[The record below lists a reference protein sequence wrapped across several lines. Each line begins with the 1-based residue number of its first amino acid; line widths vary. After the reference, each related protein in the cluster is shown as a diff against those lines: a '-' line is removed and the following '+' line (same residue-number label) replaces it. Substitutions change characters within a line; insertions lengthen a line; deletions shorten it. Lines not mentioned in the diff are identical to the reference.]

1 MKYVGFSS
9 LSVPIVESNCKLK
22 VVPEKI
28 QAVWHQIALSEG
40 TTTNEKEEMA
50 KPMARV
56 GGSVHHCPS
65 CSMGHSEPS
74 PPKLSSVCP
83 EALLGR
89 HRAGSSERGLLEQ
102 IVSPHV
108 SNFTQSVGLRSV
120 GFHHSLCCI
129 YKLIMG
135 NASRRYIVP
144 VRRPEPRCPSLV
156 WAAKVSDKLLCF
168 SAPPPVLLSWDCSF

>member
-1 MKYVGFSS
+1 
-9 LSVPIVESNCKLK
+9 
-22 VVPEKI
+22 
-28 QAVWHQIALSEG
+28 
-40 TTTNEKEEMA
+40 
-50 KPMARV
+50 MARV

-168 SAPPPVLLSWDCSF
+168 SAPPQCCFHGIVLSRPQPATESQLWGPVFRPPPPDRRQDAEHCTVRTHWGHFSQVAQIVPIKQ